1 MITPPRRMAPGERL
15 TAANYNALLDY
26 VRRITPRSGA
36 NVKVDYRLG
45 GAVISGTPAPAS
57 PQSQPPRLFEVRQ
70 VWVSEEG
77 STAKVAK
84 WCIYLPSNSLYIAQS
99 AVDATDGLTAADGA
113 PEGWYELPAFP
124 DEGTSG
130 PVYLHVTLPDD
141 VAEDESGEET
151 ESEGDDESHEAEAE
165 IVTEF
170 GEQGERDVYIEIASV
185 ASDGKVLQKV
195 VGTLVVGKDGKTGV
209 TSLNELTGDVTIE
222 GGDGVEVEE
231 EGQTIRISLTGD
243 DGDDEEDADGYC
255 NAISGDG
262 AGGAGGNSISGFGG
276 GGVGGG
282 DGIDNDISNWP
293 CDSGVD
299 EGETT

>member
-1 MITPPRRMAPGERL
+1 MNMTTSNEIETPSAGGKMRASWGASVARAVNAHEAELQSLRRTGKWESARFEGW
-15 TAANYNALLDY
+15 T
-26 VRRITPRSGA
+26 TPH
-36 NVKVDYRLG
+36 
-45 GAVISGTPAPAS
+45 P
-57 PQSQPPRLFEVRQ
+57 FEVRQ

-84 WCIYLPSNSLYIAQS
+84 WCIFLPSNSLYIAHS

-124 DEGTSG
+124 DEGSSG

-151 ESEGDDESHEAEAE
+151 ESEGEDESHEAEAE

-170 GEQGERDVYIEIASV
+170 GEQGERDVYIEIATV

-231 EGQTIRISLTGD
+231 EGQTIRISLAGD
-243 DGDDEEDADGYC
+243 EGDDEEGDADGYC
-255 NAISGDG
+255 NAISEDG
-262 AGGAGGNSISGFGG
+262 AGGAGGNGISGFGG
-276 GGVGGG
+276 GGSTAIG
-282 DGIDNDISNWP
+282 NDISNWP